1 MPNKGMS
8 DIKVYIA
15 VVTGSQSMSKSDR
28 GGYILDFS
36 IAVFVYFILAVKYL
50 CKSL

>member
-1 MPNKGMS
+1 MS
-8 DIKVYIA
+8 HIIVYIA
-15 VVTGSQSMSKSDR
+15 VATGSQLKSKSDR

-36 IAVFVYFILAVKYL
+36 IAVFVYFILAVKFL